1 MCSVKYVKFYDDDI
15 RFWTAW
21 KNRAAAS
28 ELSIAASSP
37 TPPIGP
43 GPAALRGRRFLV
55 TCSTNKAVFLD
66 LVTMK
71 ARDVPKAAL
80 DNKAP
85 LWYVSQRFALLSVH
99 RRFDALIVCKASTYE
114 RTSSLLVLCSPLSL
128 GCYTTL

>member
-1 MCSVKYVKFYDDDI
+1 MVSFGLCSVTHVKFYDDDV

-28 ELSIAASSP
+28 ELSITESAP
-37 TPPIGP
+37 LPPITP
-43 GPAALRGRRFLV
+43 CPPALRGRRFLV
-55 TCSTNKAVFLD
+55 TCSQNKAVFLD

-85 LWYVSQRFALLSVH
+85 LW
-99 RRFDALIVCKASTYE
+99 
-114 RTSSLLVLCSPLSL
+114 
-128 GCYTTL
+128 